1 MTKNNI
7 KLNSCHCLLTKGFHD
22 PHLCGIWEKCL
33 LWYHLES
40 NGLIKDIWFGV
51 LINLF
56 NISGSHVSWLNILI
70 SMQSFMWSSIEIYGI
85 EWDHSSMEWK
95 HNIFSQFIFCLLIL
109 LTWLLFFRNETHCR
123 RMPCHVTWY
132 TLIEL
137 QAIHQKDW
145 EESKRTERSSSFWL
159 DYNRISSYLLTQC
172 STSLNKKIKVT
183 QLAIRQHWQNAFF
196 RNMNY
201 ISSCYM

>member
-1 MTKNNI
+1 VSPLIPSWI
-7 KLNSCHCLLTKGFHD
+7 KLTHKRYL
-22 PHLCGIWEKCL
+22 IWSFDKSIQHMC
-33 LWYHLES
+33 
-40 NGLIKDIWFGV
+40 
-51 LINLF
+51 
-56 NISGSHVSWLNILI
+56 GSHVSWLNILI
-70 SMQSFMWSSIEIYGI
+70 SMQTFMWSSIEIYGI

-123 RMPCHVTWY
+123 RMPCHVTWH

-159 DYNRISSYLLTQC
+159 DYNRIS
-172 STSLNKKIKVT
+172 LNPNWVN
-183 QLAIRQHWQNAFF
+183 QFQW
-196 RNMNY
+196 M
-201 ISSCYM
+201 